1 MTKAAIVHLSTEE
14 RKAFIDDIKAA
25 FADNDQKLILV
36 DAFVEALEILD
47 KLLLQ
52 LAQENTT
59 ITQLRELF
67 GIELAK
73 LKKHQEKR

>member
-1 MTKAAIVHLSTEE
+1 MVKVVKAAIAHLSAEE
-14 RKAFIDDIKAA
+14 RKIFINDIKAA
-25 FADNDQKLILV
+25 FADGDQKHIL
-36 DAFVEALEILD
+36 VEALEILD

-52 LAQENTT
+52 LTQENTT